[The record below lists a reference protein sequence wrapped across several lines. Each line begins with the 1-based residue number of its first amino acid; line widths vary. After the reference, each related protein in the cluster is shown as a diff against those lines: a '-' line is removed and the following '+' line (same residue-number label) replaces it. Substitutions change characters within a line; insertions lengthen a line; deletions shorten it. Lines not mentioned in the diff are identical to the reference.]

1 MLWAK
6 PNQVW
11 AIDPKGNHL
20 REAAVAHKLLD
31 LGSLKGISPTIR
43 VAFIL
48 EGSYIIDQQGMF
60 SKTGKQG
67 FTLVRK
73 PGTKAKAT
81 PFSTLKSLVQE
92 LLS

>member
-1 MLWAK
+1 
-6 PNQVW
+6 
-11 AIDPKGNHL
+11 
-20 REAAVAHKLLD
+20 VAHKLLD
-31 LGSLKGISPTIR
+31 LGSLKGISPIIR

-60 SKTGKQG
+60 SRTGKQG

-73 PGTKAKAT
+73 PGTKPKAS
-81 PFSTLKSLVQE
+81 PFTSLKILVKE